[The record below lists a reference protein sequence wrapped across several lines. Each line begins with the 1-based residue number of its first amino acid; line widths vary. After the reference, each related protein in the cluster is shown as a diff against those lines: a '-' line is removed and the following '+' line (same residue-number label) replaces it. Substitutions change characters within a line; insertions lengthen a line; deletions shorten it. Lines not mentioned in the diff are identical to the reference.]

1 MHGGGACMHACKTAV
16 HARRRCRQDGGT
28 CMQDLCRQYGGAC
41 MQDGG
46 ACIQDSV
53 VGKTAVW
60 ARLRCMACMQNS
72 GMGKTAVQARLR
84 CMHARQRC
92 EQRNCTETN
101 YRPYNQNIYIYI
113 LYKLD
118 R

>member
-1 MHGGGACMHACKTAV
+1 MHARPV

-28 CMQDLCRQYGGAC
+28 CMQDLCRQ
-41 MQDGG
+41 DGG

-53 VGKTAVW
+53 VGKTVLW
-60 ARLRCMACMQNS
+60 ARLRCMACMQNR